1 MTLFDLGEV
10 RALATDLGKITKNI
24 EKDAD
29 SVLERGALG
38 VKNAMAEDAQRLTGH
53 AKHFHRSISYDR
65 RYRVGTMAYEI
76 GPDKD
81 RRQGALGNIVYFGT
95 KNNAPQL
102 DIETGLIA
110 EEPKLLSEMSKLLEK
125 VLDA

>member
-1 MTLFDLGEV
+1 MNLIDMREV
-10 RALATDLGKITKNI
+10 QALATNLEKTTKSV
-24 EKDAD
+24 EKEAD
-29 SVLERGALG
+29 RVLERGALG
-38 VKNAMAEDAQRLTGH
+38 VKQAMAEDAQRLTGH

-65 RYRVGTMAYEI
+65 RYGVGRLGYEV

-81 RRQGALGNIVYFGT
+81 RPQGALGNLLYYGS

-102 DIETGLIA
+102 DIESGLLA
-110 EEPKLLSEMSKLLEK
+110 EEPKLMSEMGKLLQR